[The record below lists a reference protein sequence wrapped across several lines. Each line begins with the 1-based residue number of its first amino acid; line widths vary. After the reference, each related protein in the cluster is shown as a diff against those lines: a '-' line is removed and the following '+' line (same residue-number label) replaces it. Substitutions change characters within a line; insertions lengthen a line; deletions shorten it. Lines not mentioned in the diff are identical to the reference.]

1 VRDALIVEKLEK
13 PVVCVICDEF
23 VVHGE
28 TLASVMGHPNLK
40 ILVFPYPVE
49 GKPEAELRRIAEQYY
64 PQMLKLLGA
73 A

>member
-1 VRDALIVEKLEK
+1 MRDALTVEKLGK
-13 PVVCVICDEF
+13 PVVCVVCDEF
-23 VVHGE
+23 VVHGQ

-49 GKPEAELRRIAEQYY
+49 GRPEAELREIAARFFPE
-64 PQMLKLLGA
+64 MLKLLGA

>member
-1 VRDALIVEKLEK
+1 MRDALIVEKLEK